1 LKTEGIMMMDLHVSS
16 NINNQAVYRNWNLP
30 INKKVVLKNQ
40 NVSFLGF
47 QSASDISIHKIEFIV

>member
-1 LKTEGIMMMDLHVSS
+1 MMDLHVSS
-16 NINNQAVYRNWNLP
+16 NINNEAVYRNWNLP

-47 QSASDISIHKIEFIV
+47 QSASDISIHKISFEYNYR